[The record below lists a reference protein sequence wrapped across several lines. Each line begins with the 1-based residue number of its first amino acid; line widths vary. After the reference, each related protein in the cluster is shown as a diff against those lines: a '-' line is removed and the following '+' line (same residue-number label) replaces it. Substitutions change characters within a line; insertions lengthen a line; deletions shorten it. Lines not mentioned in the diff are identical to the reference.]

1 MEMNYISRSKSVGQ
15 SRLVGRSVWL
25 GCHNFV
31 KGIPSPT
38 LIEAHR
44 YFLVVVD
51 FFVTYFDF
59 IKDRD
64 NHCVFVSSFCYR
76 LSHLFCFINRLMHAM
91 IISSICVK
99 QKDQCLSER

>member
-1 MEMNYISRSKSVGQ
+1 MPYSCDEFTFTKVQNDKGSKGDLHLQ
-15 SRLVGRSVWL
+15 EG
-25 GCHNFV
+25 
-31 KGIPSPT
+31 
-38 LIEAHR
+38 HR

-51 FFVTYFDF
+51 IFVTYFDF